1 MFKTIAQSLGKTLKD
16 VAEEAGV
23 SQVHLSKINTG
34 ERRPGWALA
43 NRLAKI
49 LNMNPE
55 DIMNH
60 KDSAL

>member
-1 MFKTIAQSLGKTLKD
+1 MFKTIAQSQGKTLKD

-23 SQVHLSKINTG
+23 SQVHLSLINTG
-34 ERRPGWALA
+34 QRRPSWALA

-60 KDSAL
+60 KDSAV